1 MDEKE
6 PQGRARGGIARR
18 NALSPERRREIAK
31 KANAKR
37 HAPSLVA
44 THSSEDH
51 PLKIGDAELPCY
63 VLEDG
68 RRVLSLA
75 GMVGAL
81 GMSIGGAGGRQGDR
95 LYQFVTNNRL
105 SPFVSSD
112 LITRMENAVRF
123 RAPTGGAVA
132 TG

>member
-1 MDEKE
+1 
-6 PQGRARGGIARR
+6 
-18 NALSPERRREIAK
+18 
-31 KANAKR
+31 
-37 HAPSLVA
+37 
-44 THSSEDH
+44 
-51 PLKIGDAELPCY
+51 

-132 TG
+132 TGYEATILPDICDATSKTQLGET